1 MLSNFKILGGRG
13 DMTALYYED
22 ESRDGGAEFQEK
34 IYLQCTLEFGCGE
47 VNSIPSDRQLE
58 VQ

>member
-1 MLSNFKILGGRG
+1 
-13 DMTALYYED
+13 MTALYYED
-22 ESRDGGAEFQEK
+22 QSRDGGAEFQEK